1 VDGARRYRA
10 RGELDEVPRFRAQL
24 ALDRVRP
31 TWLTS
36 GMIRLGILSA
46 SVVLVGMIRARMT
59 PHDAWVV
66 FGVGVGLAVAG
77 VLLFARGTQQLTARL
92 GLGGRAE
99 GVLLLLRRTGLP
111 LLGLAFFLAWT
122 IVYVGLWAF
131 DPRHSFNGLSAFPRF
146 ADFFYYAVSTAFIS
160 PPGDIF
166 ASSRG
171 ARSATMIEM
180 LTAFALLTAY
190 LSSFVDWYGQR
201 REPEPPPES

>member
-1 VDGARRYRA
+1 
-10 RGELDEVPRFRAQL
+10 VPRLRAQL
-24 ALDRVRP
+24 SLDRVRP
-31 TWLTS
+31 TWLTG
-36 GMIRLGILSA
+36 GMIRLAVLSGF
-46 SVVLVGMIRARMT
+46 VVLVGMIRTRMT
-59 PHDAWVV
+59 PHHAWVV

-77 VLLFARGTQQLTARL
+77 GILFAVGTRRLTDRLRL
-92 GLGGRAE
+92 GFRAE
-99 GVLLLLRRTGLP
+99 AVLLLLRRTGLP

-122 IVYVGLWAF
+122 IVYIGLWAF
-131 DPRHSFNGLSAFPRF
+131 DPRHSFNGLATLPRF

-201 REPEPPPES
+201 REPEPPPPPEP